1 MLANMEPT
9 PAIIRLL
16 LPWPSRTLHPN
27 ARPCRAVK
35 TKATRAARAA
45 AAQAMAAAMA
55 AHGIAERGWRQPE
68 GKSSRLRLVV
78 TFMPPSGRW
87 RDDDGMIAAF
97 KASRDG
103 IADAM
108 GVDDRWF
115 EPVYQ
120 VGMVKAGGAVGVDVP
135 WNAVERVPES
145 SREGEA
151 GKVAPDWLRAV

>member
-1 MLANMEPT
+1 VVEVL
-9 PAIIRLL
+9 RLI
-16 LPWPSRTLHPN
+16 LPWPSRVLHPN
-27 ARPCRAVK
+27 ARPVRAVK
-35 TKATRAARAA
+35 VKAVRAARAA
-45 AAQAMAAAMA
+45 ARKAMADAMA

-68 GKSSRLRLVV
+68 GKLSRLRLVV

-97 KASRDG
+97 KSSRDG

-120 VGMVKAGGAVGVDVP
+120 VGMVKAGGCVAVDVP
-135 WNAVERVPES
+135 WNAVERVEES
-145 SREGEA
+145 SRGVD
-151 GKVAPDWLRAV
+151 GCQVAPEWLAR